1 VLYCAS
7 STPLHVS
14 FSVVSIFIA
23 VSLQQQ
29 GYSYQQGN
37 AALILSGAALAFI
50 GIVPPVGRFF
60 TMVGKLA
67 SVALQLLTRCIEYRR
82 CCVDLVYTFDVWM
95 D

>member
-1 VLYCAS
+1 MYPS
-7 STPLHVS
+7 PS

-50 GIVPPVGRFF
+50 GVVPPVGRFF
-60 TMVGKLA
+60 TMVGQQADVYSTLA
-67 SVALQLLTRCIEYRR
+67 AVLTLFKRSAAHPG
-82 CCVDLVYTFDVWM
+82 
-95 D
+95 